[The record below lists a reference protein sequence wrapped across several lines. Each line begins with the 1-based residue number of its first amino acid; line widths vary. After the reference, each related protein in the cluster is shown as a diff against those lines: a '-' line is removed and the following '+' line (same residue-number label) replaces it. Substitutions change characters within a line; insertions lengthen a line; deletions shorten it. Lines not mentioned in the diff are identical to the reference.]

1 MFTSDQI
8 NEIKNKLQLFGKK
21 DSSFPKVDKCYSNDS
36 IVILQDGSNKSIS
49 IDKLLNTISIKYIDK
64 LIENLEEGL
73 LKVRI
78 VNSLPDIGNPAIIY
92 LVPSTSPSSG
102 NIYTEYLWVQDLN
115 KYEVIG
121 SIGGM
126 DIDDSL
132 SDTSINPVQNKV
144 VTGEL
149 NKKQPKFA
157 ADYIATGDLN
167 SIPITGG
174 TLDLNGYLLIIEDTP
189 TVSNDL
195 TIANGYVTAGDTVSI
210 SPSLPIVFVN
220 CDVDITNLTT
230 VDNVEGY
237 NSVLHYKGAA
247 YSGNW
252 SILNNE
258 VETSFDAE
266 LNNTSTNAIQNKAV
280 FNAIKDV
287 NSSIG
292 VIGSTVTDLK
302 TDNTNIKRDVTTL
315 MDKVFPFKVAVSIDK
330 TLVQK
335 GTTATANITIK
346 AYQGDD
352 ITQVDTIII
361 NGNEYHGNI
370 PYTTQV
376 TTTTNT
382 TYNVRVEKENKS
394 ASGSVSIRFVN
405 LSYSGVVASN
415 FVVNAANV
423 KALTS
428 SLQGGRSRTLTF
440 NLNNQKTCIA
450 YPKEFGAAASIKDGN
465 NFDYLASY
473 IRTEVTID
481 GEAYYVYLLS
491 SPTTITDFKQIIN

>member
-1 MFTSDQI
+1 MFTSNQI

-21 DSSFPKVDKCYSNDS
+21 DSSFPKVDKCYPNDS

-64 LIENLEEGL
+64 LIENLEEEL
-73 LKVRI
+73 LKIRI

-121 SIGGM
+121 SVGGM
-126 DIDDSL
+126 AIDDSL

-189 TVSNDL
+189 TVSNNL
-195 TIANGYVTAGDTVSI
+195 IIANGYVTAGGTVNI

-230 VDNVEGY
+230 VDNIEGY
-237 NSVLHYKGAA
+237 NSVLHHKSVT

-252 SILNNE
+252 SILNNK

-302 TDNTNIKRDVTTL
+302 TDNTNIKRDITTL
-315 MDKVFPFKVAVSIDK
+315 MDKMFPFKVTVNIDK
-330 TLVQK
+330 TLAQK
-335 GTTATANITIK
+335 GTTATVNITIK

-352 ITQVDTIII
+352 ITQVDAIII
-361 NGNEYHGNI
+361 NGNEHHGNI

-376 TTTTNT
+376 TATTNT

-394 ASGSVSIRFVN
+394 ASGSASIRFVA
-405 LSYSGVVASN
+405 LSYSGVVPTD

-428 SLQGGRSRTLTF
+428 SLQGSRSREITF
-440 NLNNQKTCIA
+440 SPVYQKICIA

-465 NFDYLASY
+465 GFDYLDSY
-473 IRTEVTID
+473 TRSELNVN
-481 GEAYYVYLLS
+481 GELYYVYLLTNA
-491 SPTTITDFKQIIN
+491 TTITDIKQTIS

>member
-1 MFTSDQI
+1 MFTSNQI

-64 LIENLEEGL
+64 LIENLEEEL
-73 LKVRI
+73 LKIRI

-121 SIGGM
+121 YVGGM
-126 DIDDSL
+126 AIDDSL
-132 SDTSINPVQNKV
+132 SDTSINPVQNKI

-157 ADYIATGDLN
+157 ADYIATEDLN

-189 TVSNDL
+189 TVSNNL
-195 TIANGYVTAGDTVSI
+195 IIANGYVTAGSTVNI

-230 VDNVEGY
+230 VDNIEGY
-237 NSVLHYKGAA
+237 NSVLHHKSVT

-252 SILNNE
+252 SILNNK

-287 NSSIG
+287 NSSIADLHSSLE
-292 VIGSTVTDLK
+292 STQTDFVDLRNKVNAMPK
-302 TDNTNIKRDVTTL
+302 T
-315 MDKVFPFKVAVSIDK
+315 VF
-330 TLVQK
+330 
-335 GTTATANITIK
+335 
-346 AYQGDD
+346 
-352 ITQVDTIII
+352 ITQAAYNALTTKDPNTIYYI
-361 NGNEYHGNI
+361 NG
-370 PYTTQV
+370 
-376 TTTTNT
+376 
-382 TYNVRVEKENKS
+382 
-394 ASGSVSIRFVN
+394 
-405 LSYSGVVASN
+405 
-415 FVVNAANV
+415 
-423 KALTS
+423 
-428 SLQGGRSRTLTF
+428 
-440 NLNNQKTCIA
+440 
-450 YPKEFGAAASIKDGN
+450 
-465 NFDYLASY
+465 
-473 IRTEVTID
+473 
-481 GEAYYVYLLS
+481 
-491 SPTTITDFKQIIN
+491 

>member
-1 MFTSDQI
+1 M
-8 NEIKNKLQLFGKK
+8 
-21 DSSFPKVDKCYSNDS
+21 
-36 IVILQDGSNKSIS
+36 
-49 IDKLLNTISIKYIDK
+49 
-64 LIENLEEGL
+64 
-73 LKVRI
+73 
-78 VNSLPDIGNPAIIY
+78 
-92 LVPSTSPSSG
+92 
-102 NIYTEYLWVQDLN
+102 
-115 KYEVIG
+115 
-121 SIGGM
+121 
-126 DIDDSL
+126 
-132 SDTSINPVQNKV
+132 
-144 VTGEL
+144 
-149 NKKQPKFA
+149 
-157 ADYIATGDLN
+157 
-167 SIPITGG
+167 
-174 TLDLNGYLLIIEDTP
+174 
-189 TVSNDL
+189 
-195 TIANGYVTAGDTVSI
+195 TAGDTVNT
-210 SPSLPIVFVN
+210 SPSLPLVFIN

-237 NSVLHYKGAA
+237 NSVLHYKGAT

-252 SILNNE
+252 SILNSE

-315 MDKVFPFKVAVSIDK
+315 MDKVFPFKVAVNIDK
-330 TLVQK
+330 ALAQK
-335 GTTATANITIK
+335 GTTVTANITVK

-352 ITQVDTIII
+352 ITQVDTILI
-361 NGNEYHGNI
+361 NGTEYHGNI

-376 TTTTNT
+376 TATTNT

-394 ASGSVSIRFVN
+394 ASGSVSIRFVA

-428 SLQGGRSRTLTF
+428 SLQGGRNRTLTF

-491 SPTTITDFKQIIN
+491 SPTTITNFKQIIN